1 MLRPSNKQI
10 ENYVFIDSDIIDK
23 PCDVAIVFGGTNM
36 IPYRADKAIELY
48 NNKLVKKILLT
59 GGKTLFSKEIES
71 ILMLNYL
78 LNNNIPKEDIILETK
93 SKTTKQNIINS
104 LKLINKETI
113 ILITSDFHLKRVKY
127 LFKKYS
133 NNKFYL
139 YGTKD
144 NITDKDNWYK
154 TIKGRKQIIREYF
167 LLKSLLVKK
176 DD

>member
-10 ENYVFIDSDIIDK
+10 EDYIFINNDIIDK
-23 PCDVAIVFGGTNM
+23 PIDIAIVFGGTNM
-36 IPYRADKAIELY
+36 IPYRVDKAIELY
-48 NNKLVKKILLT
+48 NKKLIKKILLT
-59 GGKTLFSKEIES
+59 GGKTLFSKEIEAN
-71 ILMLNYL
+71 LMLDYL
-78 LNNNIPKEDIILETK
+78 LKNNIPKEDIILETK

-104 LKLINKETI
+104 LKLINNETI
-113 ILITSDFHLKRVKY
+113 LLITSDFHLKRVKH
-127 LFKKYS
+127 LFRKYS

-144 NITDKDNWYK
+144 KITDKDNWYK